1 VISRFYN
8 VFDAWQSRV
17 RSLGSKKRAI
27 FTNTFQK
34 YLLLW
39 LKFTFNE
46 IMPNIKKN
54 IVHFCACHSRR
65 PSLGSKKRDIVVNTS
80 IKYILLSLKF
90 TSNSS
95 SPPAVGF

>member
-1 VISRFYN
+1 MIL

-17 RSLGSKKRAI
+17 RSLGFKKRAI
-27 FTNTFQK
+27 FTKTFQK

-39 LKFTFNE
+39 MKFTFDE

-80 IKYILLSLKF
+80 MKYILLSLRF
-90 TSNSS
+90 TSNSNP
-95 SPPAVGF
+95 SPVVGF